1 LLNIKTICKFPSFS
15 ITYLL
20 RRKRIK
26 KKKLRINDKINSRE
40 VRLINSDGGQLGVV
54 DINNAIE
61 MAQNEGL
68 DLVEIAPD
76 VSPPVCKIM
85 DYGKYRYE
93 QQKKI
98 KLNKKNQTI
107 THVKELR
114 IRPNTGEHDLIT
126 KLNKGQKFLENG
138 DKLKI
143 TVMFRGRE
151 MGRQERGFDLINKV
165 IDILKDI
172 AKIDKE
178 VAMEG
183 RKVSVVLCRK

>member
-1 LLNIKTICKFPSFS
+1 
-15 ITYLL
+15 
-20 RRKRIK
+20 
-26 KKKLRINDKINSRE
+26 
-40 VRLINSDGGQLGVV
+40 
-54 DINNAIE
+54 
-61 MAQNEGL
+61 
-68 DLVEIAPD
+68 
-76 VSPPVCKIM
+76 M
-85 DYGKYRYE
+85 DFGKYRYE

-98 KLNKKNQTI
+98 KLNKKNQVI

-178 VAMEG
+178 VTMEG